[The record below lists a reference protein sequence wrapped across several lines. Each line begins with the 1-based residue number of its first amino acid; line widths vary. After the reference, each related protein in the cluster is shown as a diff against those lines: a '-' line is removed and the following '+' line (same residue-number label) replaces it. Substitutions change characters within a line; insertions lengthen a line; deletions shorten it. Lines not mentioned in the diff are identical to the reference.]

1 MEVADALDMSMEAVM
16 RWCKGYG
23 KTKDEKA
30 IKVLDMIQNKYLET
44 TTIWFT
50 EDVIGRCLPKAVC
63 FQMPLDS
70 EV

>member
-30 IKVLDMIQNKYLET
+30 IQVLSDLSGIPVEMIFAK
-44 TTIWFT
+44 
-50 EDVIGRCLPKAVC
+50 
-63 FQMPLDS
+63 
-70 EV
+70 